1 MYNTQAQATANGDTP
16 YDTGTSNRG
25 YAPTIAQRQNIC
37 NNILSWSKNNYKG
50 EEKKYVVL
58 AAPTAPYLGHL
69 YTTEKAAKANLERV
83 IKCGHI
89 EDFRKIV
96 TFKVQKMTF
105 NFEDIA

>member
-1 MYNTQAQATANGDTP
+1 MKSYFVISCFDNKNQLLGFFST
-16 YDTGTSNRG
+16 
-25 YAPTIAQRQNIC
+25 
-37 NNILSWSKNNYKG
+37 WSKKYYKG
-50 EEKKYVVL
+50 EQKQYVVL
-58 AAPTAPYLGHL
+58 AASAVPYLGHL

>member
-1 MYNTQAQATANGDTP
+1 MKSYFVI
-16 YDTGTSNRG
+16 S
-25 YAPTIAQRQNIC
+25 C
-37 NNILSWSKNNYKG
+37 FNNKNQLLGFFSTWSKNNYKG
-50 EEKKYVVL
+50 EDRKYVVL
-58 AAPTAPYLGHL
+58 AAPTVPYLGHL
-69 YTTEKAAKANLERV
+69 YTTEKAAKVNLERV